1 MKLKFICS
9 LFLITSFGVSAQKKS
24 IDKIAAQVGDNII
37 LLSDIQGQ
45 KLQAIQ
51 SQMQLGP
58 NIDCDI
64 LEELMYQNLLLNQA
78 KLDSIVVSESQVD
91 AEMEQRLRVIEA
103 QIGGR
108 QKLEEF
114 YGKSISQI
122 KSEFRGVIHDQLL
135 SQEMERTITMDVS
148 VTPREVE
155 RFYASIPL
163 DSIPLINEQ
172 MSFQQIVIYPKIT
185 EADKQR
191 AYNELLEIHRLIV
204 EEGRSFST
212 MARINSDDP
221 GSASQGGRIEAT
233 RGMMVPQ
240 FEATAYNL
248 KIGEISDIFE
258 TTYGYHIMK
267 LIDRKG
273 DDYVCEHILII
284 PEFAPESLDKA
295 ALRIDSCYQLLQ
307 QGKISWEDA
316 VIEFSN
322 DDATKQ
328 NKGIITNPMT
338 GDIMWDAENLSE
350 IDRDIYLL
358 TDNLSVGEISQP
370 SLYIN
375 QMERKQGVRIVKLV
389 KRTKPHRANL
399 KDDYALITRAAEAD
413 KRQRIIDDWIRTK
426 IGNAYIR
433 IDEDYRDCKF
443 KHPWLKAI

>member
-191 AYNELLEIHRLIV
+191 AYNELLEIRRLIV